1 MYHAFIDT
9 FVSTGYQNQFLIR
22 RQLGYA
28 RLSQLASLRR
38 KIDDF
43 RPVSRRLLGCMNRVT
58 QRLNHHQ
65 HAGPTT
71 IRTIIDRTMFVVGK
85 LPGVPA
91 LNLQQATLDG
101 PTRYPVLGNGSE
113 HFREEANH
121 PNPHKKPPA
130 LVLPRET
137 RNQDPNQL
145 RLFEQ
150 SDQYA

>member
-1 MYHAFIDT
+1 
-9 FVSTGYQNQFLIR
+9 
-22 RQLGYA
+22 
-28 RLSQLASLRR
+28 
-38 KIDDF
+38 
-43 RPVSRRLLGCMNRVT
+43 
-58 QRLNHHQ
+58 
-65 HAGPTT
+65 
-71 IRTIIDRTMFVVGK
+71 MFVVGK

-113 HFREEANH
+113 HFREEANN

-130 LVLPRET
+130 PVLARET

-150 SDQYA
+150 SDQYS